1 MKLILRSLFSFRL
14 LAVALAALAPLA
26 LRAHEDQPKP
36 AHGDHAHG
44 VPVSYETAASAWAAI
59 SRMGAELESLVGAK
73 QLDGVHGQT
82 EALAGAFKAL
92 VEKSGELS
100 ADKKKRL
107 AAAVRQAATM
117 ADHLHDA
124 ADGAEQKRAEGELK
138 KLRAALSLVEA
149 QLSAA
154 VLKAAKE
161 QPAPESHGAVGHGGD
176 HAHGAAAPATIT
188 TQVLPA
194 SPLSTGTETAV
205 ILRLTDRAGQPVGAT
220 TLELAHTKRVHLLIV
235 DASLTDYQHIH
246 PEEVAGRPGDW
257 AFSFTPRAGGTY
269 KLFADLLPKATGAQ
283 EYASTEFAVA
293 GATKA
298 LVPELNTVTTVD
310 GYRFALSVEGEAP
323 FVAGAATLVKVNIS
337 GPDGRPF
344 TALEP
349 LMGAFAHGVGFTA
362 DRAGVLHVH
371 PLGKEPEQDHE
382 RGGPEM
388 SFHLVPEM
396 AGFLKFF
403 VQVQIGGRDYFAG
416 YGLNVLPAPA
426 GQAAAKPAGAYLCP
440 MACMAADQ
448 PGKCTKCGMSLVK
461 RT

>member
-1 MKLILRSLFSFRL
+1 MKSILPLLFSRRL
-14 LAVALAALAPLA
+14 LAVALMALVPLA
-26 LRAHEDQPKP
+26 LRAHEDKPKP

-44 VPVSYETAASAWAAI
+44 APAGYETAASAWAAI
-59 SRMGAELESLVGAK
+59 SRTATELELLVGAK

-82 EALAGAFKAL
+82 DALAGALKAL
-92 VEKSGELS
+92 VEKSTDFS
-100 ADKKKRL
+100 ADKKKRFD
-107 AAAVRQAATM
+107 AAVRQATTM
-117 ADHLHDA
+117 ADNLHDA
-124 ADGAEQKRAEGELK
+124 ADGAEQKRAEGEWK
-138 KLRAALSLVEA
+138 KLKAALSLVEA
-149 QLSAA
+149 QLPAA
-154 VLKAAKE
+154 VLKAATE
-161 QPAPESHGAVGHGGD
+161 HVEPAGHGAADHGGA

-188 TQVLPA
+188 TQILPA

-205 ILRLTDRAGQPVGAT
+205 ILRLTDRAGQPVGAAG
-220 TLELAHTKRVHLLIV
+220 LELAHTKRVHLLIV

-257 AFSFTPRAGGTY
+257 AFNFTPRAGGTY

-283 EYASTEFAVA
+283 EYAATEFAVA
-293 GATKA
+293 GTTKA
-298 LVPELNTVTTVD
+298 LVPELNTVATVD
-310 GYRFALSVEGEAP
+310 GYRFALAVEGDAP
-323 FVAGAATLVKVNIS
+323 FVAGAATFVKVNIS

-371 PLGKEPEQDHE
+371 PMGKEPEQDHE

-416 YGLNVLPAPA
+416 YGLHVQPAA
-426 GQAAAKPAGAYLCP
+426 DGQVAAKPAGAYICP

-448 PGKCTKCGMSLVK
+448 PGKCTKCGMALVK
-461 RT
+461 KV

>member
-1 MKLILRSLFSFRL
+1 MKSILPLLFSRRL
-14 LAVALAALAPLA
+14 FAVALAALVPLA

-36 AHGDHAHG
+36 AHGEHAHG
-44 VPVSYETAASAWAAI
+44 APAGYETAAGAWAAI
-59 SRMGAELESLVGAK
+59 SRTATELESLVGAK

-82 EALAGAFKAL
+82 DALTGAFKAL
-92 VEKSGELS
+92 VEKSGDLS

-107 AAAVRQAATM
+107 DAAVRQAATM
-117 ADHLHDA
+117 AANLHDA

-138 KLRAALSLVEA
+138 KLKAALSLVEA
-149 QLSAA
+149 QLPAA

-161 QPAPESHGAVGHGGD
+161 HVEPAGHGAA

-205 ILRLTDRAGQPVGAT
+205 ILRLTDRAGQPVGAAG
-220 TLELAHTKRVHLLIV
+220 LELAHTKRVHLLIV

-257 AFSFTPRAGGTY
+257 AFNFTPRAGGTY

-283 EYASTEFAVA
+283 EYAATEFAVA

-298 LVPELNTVTTVD
+298 LVPELNTVATVD

-323 FVAGAATLVKVNIS
+323 FVAGAATLVKVNIF

-344 TALEP
+344 SALEP

-371 PLGKEPEQDHE
+371 PMGKEPELDHE

-416 YGLNVLPAPA
+416 YGLNVQPVPA

-440 MACMAADQ
+440 MACMAADE
-448 PGKCTKCGMSLVK
+448 PGKCTKCGMDLVK
-461 RT
+461 KA